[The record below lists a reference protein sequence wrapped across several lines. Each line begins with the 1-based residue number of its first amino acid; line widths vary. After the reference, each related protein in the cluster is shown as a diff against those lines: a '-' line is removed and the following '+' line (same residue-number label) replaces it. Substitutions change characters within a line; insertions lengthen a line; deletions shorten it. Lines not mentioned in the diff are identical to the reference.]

1 MAKNSTFS
9 RLKKSPQLK
18 KPAAPFTTSTLQQ
31 EASLKLG
38 FSVSRTMSVAQRLY
52 ESGHIT
58 YMRTDSVNLSKTAM
72 DGAKNSIISNF
83 GEQYSNPKQFTT
95 KSNSA
100 QEAHEAIRP
109 TNFDVKEVQMEH
121 DESRLYEL
129 IWKRA
134 ISSQMSDAKLERT
147 SIKIG
152 ANGLKEHFNCKGEV
166 IVFDGFLSVYIASNL
181 QESDEEETH
190 GLLPQVVE
198 GENVFPNIISATQ
211 RFSRPPARFVEAS
224 LVKKLEEL
232 GIGRPSTY
240 APTISTIQKRGYV
253 EKKIK
258 EGTER
263 VYKYLSLVGEDLNIA
278 DKSEITGR
286 EKNKLSPTDIGIV
299 VTHFLQDNFE
309 QIMDYQFTA
318 TIENQF
324 DNIAKG
330 GLEWKKMLS
339 DFYTP
344 FHNGV
349 EDTTENAERATGER
363 HLGQH
368 PENGRKVIVR
378 IGKFGPMVQI
388 GDEKED
394 GEKPKFA
401 SLLSHNPLI
410 QLA

>member
-1 MAKNSTFS
+1 MLFQTSRKNNI
-9 RLKKSPQLK
+9 Q
-18 KPAAPFTTSTLQQ
+18 
-31 EASLKLG
+31 
-38 FSVSRTMSVAQRLY
+38 
-52 ESGHIT
+52 
-58 YMRTDSVNLSKTAM
+58 
-72 DGAKNSIISNF
+72 
-83 GEQYSNPKQFTT
+83 NPKQFTT

-147 SIKIG
+147 SIKNRP
-152 ANGLKEHFNCKGEV
+152 NGLKEHFNCKGEV

-198 GENVFPNIISATQ
+198 ENVFPNIISATQ

-258 EGTER
+258 EGT
-263 VYKYLSLVGEDLNIA
+263 
-278 DKSEITGR
+278 
-286 EKNKLSPTDIGIV
+286 
-299 VTHFLQDNFE
+299 
-309 QIMDYQFTA
+309 
-318 TIENQF
+318 
-324 DNIAKG
+324 
-330 GLEWKKMLS
+330 
-339 DFYTP
+339 
-344 FHNGV
+344 
-349 EDTTENAERATGER
+349 
-363 HLGQH
+363 
-368 PENGRKVIVR
+368 
-378 IGKFGPMVQI
+378 
-388 GDEKED
+388 
-394 GEKPKFA
+394 
-401 SLLSHNPLI
+401 
-410 QLA
+410 